1 MKKILK
7 WFTLVEILIVIVII
21 GILIWALVPRMS
33 AAQGRARDV
42 ARKNDLSN
50 LQAAI
55 VVAYQD
61 LWRYPCTNAGGC
73 LNWDEVTA
81 GGTQAKEWV
90 NILALKSRLEAAWM
104 NTVPRD
110 PLWTNT
116 VSWLWTSSAAAW
128 DYRYITVQSH
138 GIPDWW
144 FVLMAKTEVAWSS
157 NWVVCDA
164 VAWEHVE
171 CQEDGGEGTTPPS
184 CPCSLYPDWCTEWG
198 SVWAGQILNTDD
210 VKNLRLC
217 DSLTQWAACSNTVAT
232 TADWTQTERTCVYK
246 DERDLRYI
254 VMY

>member
-1 MKKILK
+1 MKKFLK

-61 LWRYPCTNAGGC
+61 LWRYPCTNDGGC
-73 LNWDEVTA
+73 SNWDEVTA
-81 GGTQAKEWV
+81 GGQVASGWV
-90 NILALKSRLEAAWM
+90 NISDLKSKLEAAWM

-110 PLWTNT
+110 PLGTNT
-116 VSWLWTSSAAAW
+116 VSGLWSSSPLAW
-128 DYRYITVQSH
+128 EYRYLTVQSH
-138 GIPDWW
+138 GIPAWW

-157 NWVVCDA
+157 NRVVCGEAQWEPIACGASETDDCECPADNPNATCDA
-164 VAWEHVE
+164 PVVGAQWVI
-171 CQEDGGEGTTPPS
+171 TS
-184 CPCSLYPDWCTEWG
+184 S
-198 SVWAGQILNTDD
+198 DD

-217 DSLTQWAACSNTVAT
+217 DTITKGTACSNTVT
-232 TADWTQTERTCVYK
+232 LADDNVTQASRDCVYK

>member
-1 MKKILK
+1 MKKKLK

-61 LWRYPCTNAGGC
+61 LWRYPCTNAKWC
-73 LNWDEVTA
+73 KDWDETNWDD
-81 GGTQAKEWV
+81 GT
-90 NILALKSRLEAAWM
+90 LASNWICISQLKSKLEAAWM
-104 NTVPRD
+104 NTVPTD
-110 PLWTNT
+110 PLATNK
-116 VSWLWTSSAAAW
+116 VYWLGDSTDVTAG
-128 DYRYITVQSH
+128 DYRYITVKSH
-138 GIPDWW
+138 WIEDWW
-144 FVLMAKTEVAWSS
+144 FVVMAKTEVAGSANRVTCTTTDTNGTVKFTDS
-157 NWVVCDA
+157 NNGKITKD
-164 VAWEHVE
+164 
-171 CQEDGGEGTTPPS
+171 
-184 CPCSLYPDWCTEWG
+184 
-198 SVWAGQILNTDD
+198 DD

-217 DSLTQWAACSNTVAT
+217 DSITQWNECSNKVTLGANNI
-232 TADWTQTERTCVYK
+232 QTKRECTYK